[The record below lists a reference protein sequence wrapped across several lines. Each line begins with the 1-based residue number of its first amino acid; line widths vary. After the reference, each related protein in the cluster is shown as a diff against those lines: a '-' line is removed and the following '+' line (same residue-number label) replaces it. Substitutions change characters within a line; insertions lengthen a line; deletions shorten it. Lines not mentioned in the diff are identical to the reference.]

1 MSNKPNDG
9 GPAFPFTGCGTD
21 GMTLRDYFAA
31 KAMLAVMAETQET
44 VPDGFFNWIK
54 SFLFSHGATFLK
66 VRYVTIDGIY
76 ETSAVRAYQYA
87 DAMLA
92 AREVLK

>member
-1 MSNKPNDG
+1 MENNPNDG

-21 GMTLRDYFAA
+21 GMSLRDKFAEKAMAEVSWAEDAEHNLGAA
-31 KAMLAVMAETQET
+31 KQCYL
-44 VPDGFFNWIK
+44 I
-54 SFLFSHGATFLK
+54 
-66 VRYVTIDGIY
+66 
-76 ETSAVRAYQYA
+76 A